1 MRHNRS
7 LQPGDG
13 QQPCCGWSGGIRRK
27 FFFVL
32 YMAMAFE
39 SCCFAQAIH
48 RISGTVVD
56 PTGAAV
62 RDAQVV
68 VMGGGGKVLG
78 KTTTSSSGSFAVST
92 DAAAETLQVTAPG
105 FESVAV
111 GASREDNVI
120 TLQPASVAVQLNV
133 VANRTPLPA
142 AETAESVAVLSQT
155 QINSSAGLAV
165 DEMLRQVPGFTL
177 FRRSSS
183 IYLNPTAQSVSLR
196 GTNASGSSRALVLV
210 DGIPLN
216 DPFGGWIF
224 WDRVPRADVNRIEVL
239 KGGSS
244 ELYGSDALAGTVALF
259 TQPLDLSRVTVESSY
274 GTENTPLASLSG
286 TLRRGPWAGNLS
298 AETYSTGGYNQVE
311 QSQRGRIDD
320 NINSE
325 HDSGSVTLQY
335 GNPRGSRGFVRGAT
349 LLDSRHNGTPFQ
361 INNTRLYEINL
372 GADIQTARLGTFMT
386 RAYGM
391 NEDYNQ
397 TFSSVSIDRNSETP
411 ASTQHVP
418 SHAFGASEQW
428 SAALGKRNVMVA
440 GVEGSLVSGATHDT
454 ALTNRVPS
462 SLTRAGGEERDFSVY
477 LQDMVQLT
485 TRDTLTIG
493 GRVDEWWNLDGR
505 SLAVA
510 LPKLVTTASNAF
522 PGRSETAFSP
532 RLALNHRFTDSLS
545 ASISGYRSFRQPT
558 LNELYRAF
566 RLGNTLTLAN
576 ANLQSE
582 RLSGAEA
589 GLSISGFEQ
598 RFYLHGGFF
607 WNHISE
613 PVANV
618 TLSTTPKLI
627 TRQRANLGAIGT
639 TGVELQSQIQLT
651 SKLTIDSG
659 YQFANS
665 KVLSFAANRALEGL
679 DVPQYAHHQATMD
692 LRYTF
697 ARGWMAALQARAS
710 SRQFED
716 DQNLL
721 PLGGYFTFDSFASA
735 PLTHGLQMFLAVEN
749 VLNRQYLIGRT
760 PTPLVAPPVTG
771 RIGLRLTWPKL

>member
-1 MRHNRS
+1 MRDNRDFRVGRLRPS
-7 LQPGDG
+7 AVG
-13 QQPCCGWSGGIRRK
+13 QCLSIIYITIVFASFCVAQ
-27 FFFVL
+27 
-32 YMAMAFE
+32 E
-39 SCCFAQAIH
+39 SY
-48 RISGTVVD
+48 RMSGTVVD
-56 PTGAAV
+56 LSGA
-62 RDAQVV
+62 VV
-68 VMGGGGKVLG
+68 ANAHVKLIAGGKTVG
-78 KTTTSSSGSFAVST
+78 EATTSSNGTFAIST
-92 DAAAETLQVTAPG
+92 DLQADTIEVTAPG
-105 FESVAV
+105 FTTLQLPFTNRGSNAL
-111 GASREDNVI
+111 
-120 TLQPASVAVQLNV
+120 TLQPAGVAEQVNV
-133 VANRTPLPA
+133 VANRSAVPT
-142 AETAESVAVLSQT
+142 AETAESVAILSQNEIRT
-155 QINSSAGLAV
+155 SAASAI
-165 DEMLRQVPGFTL
+165 DEVLRQVPGFTL

-183 IYLNPTAQSVSLR
+183 IYLNPTAQGVSLR

-224 WDRVPRADVNRIEVL
+224 WDRVPIANVNRIEVL

-259 TQPLDLSRVTVESSY
+259 TQPLDLSRVTLETSY

-311 QSQRGRIDD
+311 QSQRGRIDH

-325 HDSGSVTLQY
+325 HDSGSLTLQY
-335 GNPRGSRGFVRGAT
+335 GDPRGSRGFVRGAT
-349 LLDSRHNGTPFQ
+349 LLESRHNGTPFQ
-361 INNTRLYEINL
+361 INNNRLYELDL
-372 GADIQTARLGTFMT
+372 GADIPTTGFGTFIT
-386 RAYGM
+386 RAYGL

-397 TFSSVSIDRNSETP
+397 TFSSVANDRNSETP

-418 SHAFGASEQW
+418 SHAFGISEQW

-477 LQDMVQLT
+477 LQDMIQLT
-485 TRDTLTIG
+485 ARDTLTVG
-493 GRVDEWWNLDGR
+493 GRLDEWWNLDGS
-505 SLAVA
+505 SLAVS
-510 LPKLVTTASNAF
+510 LPKLVTTASNVF
-522 PGRSETAFSP
+522 PRKSEAAFSP
-532 RLALNHRFTDSLS
+532 RLAFNHRFTDNVS
-545 ASISGYRSFRQPT
+545 ASASAYRSFRQPT

-566 RLGNTLTLAN
+566 RLGNILTLAN
-576 ANLQSE
+576 AGLQSE

-589 GLSISGFEQ
+589 GLSVSGLN
-598 RFYLHGGFF
+598 RRLYLHGGFF

-613 PVANV
+613 PVANI

-627 TRQRANLGAIGT
+627 TRQRTNLGSIGA
-639 TGVELQSQIQLT
+639 TGVELQNQIQLT
-651 SKLTIDSG
+651 SRLTIDSG

-665 KVLSFAANRALEGL
+665 KVLSFPANRLLEGL
-679 DVPQYAHHQATMD
+679 DVPQYAHHQATTD
-692 LRYTF
+692 IRYAF
-697 ARGWMAALQARAS
+697 ARGWMASVQARAS

-721 PLGGYFTFDSFASA
+721 PLGGYFTFDSYASA

-760 PTPLVAPPVTG
+760 PTPLVAAPITG

>member
-1 MRHNRS
+1 M
-7 LQPGDG
+7 
-13 QQPCCGWSGGIRRK
+13 GGLRLRTVSQYVSFI
-27 FFFVL
+27 L
-32 YMAMAFE
+32 YITIVFAGFCAAQE
-39 SCCFAQAIH
+39 SH
-48 RISGTVVD
+48 HISGTVVD

-62 RDAQVV
+62 ANAHVKLIA
-68 VMGGGGKVLG
+68 GGKTVG
-78 KTTTSSSGSFAVST
+78 EGTTSSNGTFAIST
-92 DAAAETLQVTAPG
+92 DLQADTIEVTAPG
-105 FESVAV
+105 FTTLQLPAANRGSNA
-111 GASREDNVI
+111 I
-120 TLQPASVAVQLNV
+120 TLQPAGVAEQVNV
-133 VANRTPLPA
+133 VANRSALPT
-142 AETAESVAVLSQT
+142 AETAESVVVLSQNEIRT
-155 QINSSAGLAV
+155 SASSAI
-165 DEMLRQVPGFTL
+165 DEVLRQVPGFTL

-183 IYLNPTAQSVSLR
+183 IYLNPTSQGVSLR

-224 WDRVPRADVNRIEVL
+224 WDRIPIANVDRIEVL

-259 TQPLDLSRVTVESSY
+259 TQPLDLSRVTLETSY

-298 AETYSTGGYNQVE
+298 AETYSTRGYNQVE
-311 QSQRGRIDD
+311 QSQRGRIDH

-325 HDSGSVTLQY
+325 HDSGSLTLQY
-335 GNPRGSRGFVRGAT
+335 GNAGGSRGFVRGAT
-349 LLDSRHNGTPFQ
+349 LLESRHNGTPFQ
-361 INNTRLYEINL
+361 INNNRLYELDL
-372 GADIQTARLGTFMT
+372 GADIPTTGFGTFIT
-386 RAYGM
+386 RAYGL

-397 TFSSVSIDRNSETP
+397 TFSSVANDRNSETL

-418 SHAFGASEQW
+418 SHAFGISEQW

-454 ALTNRVPS
+454 AFTNRVPS

-477 LQDMVQLT
+477 LQDMIQLT
-485 TRDTLTIG
+485 ARDTLTVG
-493 GRVDEWWNLDGR
+493 GRLDEWWNLDGA
-505 SLAVA
+505 SLAVS
-510 LPKLVTTASNAF
+510 LPKLVTTTSNVF
-522 PGRSETAFSP
+522 PRKSEAAFSP
-532 RLALNHRFTDSLS
+532 RLAFNHRFTDNVS
-545 ASISGYRSFRQPT
+545 ASASAYRSFRQPT

-566 RLGNTLTLAN
+566 RLGQILTLAN
-576 ANLQSE
+576 ANLRSE
-582 RLSGAEA
+582 RLSGVEG
-589 GLSISGFEQ
+589 GLSVSGFEH
-598 RFYLHGGFF
+598 RLYLRGGFF
-607 WNHISE
+607 WNHISD

-627 TRQRANLGAIGT
+627 TRQRTNLGAIGSA
-639 TGVELQSQIQLT
+639 GVELQTQIQFTNRLT
-651 SKLTIDSG
+651 FDSG

-665 KVLSFAANRALEGL
+665 QVLSFPANRALERL
-679 DVPQYAHHQATMD
+679 NVPQYARHQATMD
-692 LRYTF
+692 IRYAF
-697 ARGWMAALQARAS
+697 ARGWMASVQARAS

-721 PLGGYFTFDSFASA
+721 PLGGYFTFDSYASA

-760 PTPLVAPPVTG
+760 PTPLVAAPITG